1 MKYFLIFLTVIGLS
15 LSAREI
21 LEDPTFKK
29 KDKYWRLTAFEEYKN
44 VEPKYKRKT
53 VEFDIS
59 HTSEAS
65 YISYITE
72 ADTKDDRIYKIEFK
86 FKGDGQGEIFIKH
99 MAYPNFFK
107 RKRYIEGSPLA
118 NLGLHQKFTPSSE
131 WQIATC
137 YVKSKV
143 NKESNYM
150 KSLLYWM
157 GSYQGKF
164 TLGEISVTEAKDKQ
178 DLTLGDHGLI
188 EVRKEK

>member
-86 FKGDGQGEIFIKH
+86 FKVLHGFAWFAIISKKVVLMIKFDL
-99 MAYPNFFK
+99 PQLNKIK
-107 RKRYIEGSPLA
+107 R
-118 NLGLHQKFTPSSE
+118 T
-131 WQIATC
+131 T
-137 YVKSKV
+137 YV
-143 NKESNYM
+143 N
-150 KSLLYWM
+150 
-157 GSYQGKF
+157 
-164 TLGEISVTEAKDKQ
+164 
-178 DLTLGDHGLI
+178 
-188 EVRKEK
+188 R

>member
-1 MKYFLIFLTVIGLS
+1 MKKLLILLSIIGLS
-15 LSAREI
+15 LTAKEI

-44 VEPKYKRKT
+44 IEPKYKRNT
-53 VEFDIS
+53 VEFDIT

-65 YISYITE
+65 YISFITE
-72 ADTKDDRIYKIEFK
+72 ADTKDDRVYKIQFK
-86 FKGDGQGEIFIKH
+86 FKGDGEGEVFIKH

-118 NLGLHQKFTPSSE
+118 NMGLHQKFTPSLE
-131 WQIATC
+131 WQTATC

-150 KSLLYWM
+150 KSLLFWM
-157 GSYQGKF
+157 GMYQGKLTF
-164 TLGEISVTEAKDKQ
+164 GEISITEAKDKK
-178 DLTLGDHGLI
+178 DMVLGDHGSI
-188 EVRKEK
+188 EITKE